1 MDVEIAEHDA
11 TSLDDYARVPI
22 AFVVRSVVEARPSA
36 ASTDFVLAER
46 PLSMPYTKDY
56 DALPNNGPLD
66 WPKRF
71 DIVSWGF
78 FAARL
83 NGARVGGAAIAFPG
97 SGIDM
102 FERRDDLAL
111 LWDLRVMPE
120 ARGKGVGSALLAA
133 VETWARERNARWLE
147 VETQN
152 INVPACRFYARH
164 GFALRAANATAYPGL
179 TDEVQ
184 FLWGKAIG
192 T

>member
-1 MDVEIAEHDA
+1 MDVEIAEHGA
-11 TSLDDYARVPI
+11 TELDEYARVPI
-22 AFVVRSVVEARPSA
+22 AFVVRSVVDAQPSPTSA
-36 ASTDFVLAER
+36 NLILEER
-46 PLSMPYTKDY
+46 PLSTPFVKDY
-56 DALPNNGPLD
+56 DALSNNGPVD

-71 DIVSWGF
+71 DVASWRF

-83 NGARVGGAAIAFPG
+83 NGVRVGGAAIAFRC

-102 FERRDDLAL
+102 LEARDDLAL
-111 LWDLRVMPE
+111 LWDIRVMPE

-152 INVPACRFYARH
+152 INVPACRFYERH
-164 GFALRAANATAYPGL
+164 GFALKAANALAYPGL
-179 TDEVQ
+179 PDEVQ

-192 T
+192 A